1 MYLFVYDGLASCA
14 SEEAPAT
21 PCNQE
26 KQLTALFLH
35 EIFLLYADLEI
46 KIEDRGRKKKRL
58 CRTDFM
64 KYSSASTIYFDVVR
78 RVHLEHCNTQAGVP
92 LAITLKEAISAD
104 LMFTRYQKFSNK
116 NKT

>member
-1 MYLFVYDGLASCA
+1 
-14 SEEAPAT
+14 
-21 PCNQE
+21 
-26 KQLTALFLH
+26 
-35 EIFLLYADLEI
+35 
-46 KIEDRGRKKKRL
+46 
-58 CRTDFM
+58 M